1 MTPGKNLNEMENA
14 VSGYLDQLRVH
25 RRALHRIPET
35 GEQEYKTQA
44 YILEHLRA
52 LAPDDLRTL
61 AGTGVR
67 AVFRGSGGGR
77 VLAFRADI
85 DALPIGE
92 ETGCSYASLHAGCM
106 HACGHDGHMAN
117 LLTFA
122 QWLADH
128 REALIDDVVLLF
140 QPAEET
146 IGGAKRM
153 IDEGA
158 LENPH
163 VDVVYGM
170 HMMPD
175 VPRGVIA
182 TCAGPIMAQTCEMD
196 FVIHGQSAH
205 GATPHLG
212 RDAIMAMGHLLTLFQ
227 TTVARSVDPCQQA
240 LLTIGQVRAGGQRN
254 ILADRAEMEG
264 IVRTFSNQV
273 YEGLEARIRE
283 DLRGI
288 EAAFGVTTEFI
299 KRVYYPC
306 VENDPVEFDRVRVLL
321 GDRFVQARPRM
332 TAEDFS
338 YYQLSV
344 PGVFVFCGCMD
355 ETHRAPLHSPTFDFD
370 ETALLP
376 GLALFA
382 GLVATR

>member
-1 MTPGKNLNEMENA
+1 MDLQKLEVELE
-14 VSGYLDQLRVH
+14 SYLEQLRMH
-25 RRALHRIPET
+25 RRALHQMPEI
-35 GEQEYKTQA
+35 GEREFKTQA
-44 YILEHLRA
+44 YILDQLRE
-52 LAPDDLRTL
+52 LKPDDLRVF
-61 AGTGVR
+61 ADTGVR
-67 AVFRGSGGGR
+67 AVFKGSGKGR
-77 VLAFRADI
+77 VVAFRADI
-85 DALPIGE
+85 DALPVRE
-92 ETGCSYASLHAGCM
+92 ETGCSYASQHEGFM

-122 QWLADH
+122 CWLNKH
-128 REALIDDVVLLF
+128 RKELDDDVVLLF

-146 IGGAKRM
+146 VGGAKRM

-163 VDVVYGM
+163 VDVIYGM
-170 HMMPD
+170 HVMPD
-175 VPRGVIA
+175 IPKGKIA
-182 TCAGPIMAQTCEMD
+182 ACAGPIMAQTCEMD
-196 FVIHGQSAH
+196 FVIHGKSAH

-212 RDAIMAMGHLLTLFQ
+212 KDAITAMAHLLTLFQ

-240 LLTIGQVRAGGQRN
+240 LITIGKVQAGKQRN
-254 ILADRAEMEG
+254 ILASCAQMEG

-273 YEGLEARIRE
+273 YEGLEARIRD
-283 DLRGI
+283 DLKGI
-288 EAAFGVTTEFI
+288 EAAFGVETEFI

-306 VENDPVEFDRVRVLL
+306 VENDEAEFERVRALL
-321 GDRFVQARPRM
+321 GERYMPAKPRM

-355 ETHRAPLHSPTFDFD
+355 SEHTAPLHASTFDFD
-370 ETALLP
+370 EEALLP

-382 GLVATR
+382 SLVARTQN

>member
-1 MTPGKNLNEMENA
+1 MDQKALESE
-14 VSGYLDQLRVH
+14 VIGYLDQLRLH
-25 RRALHRIPET
+25 RRARHEIPEI
-35 GEQEYKTQA
+35 GEAEYKTQA
-44 YILEHLRA
+44 YILKHLES
-52 LAPDDLRTL
+52 LHTDDLRTF

-67 AVFRGSGGGR
+67 AVFMGNGQGR
-77 VLAFRADI
+77 TVAFRADI
-85 DALPIGE
+85 DALPVRE
-92 ETGCSYASLHAGCM
+92 ETGCAYASKHEGYM

-117 LLTFA
+117 LLVFA
-122 QWLADH
+122 SWLDAH
-128 REALIDDVVLLF
+128 RDTLIDNVVLLF

-146 IGGAKRM
+146 VGGAKRM

-163 VDVVYGM
+163 VDVIYGM

-175 VPRGVIA
+175 IPKGKLA

-196 FVIHGQSAH
+196 FILHGRSAH

-212 RDAIMAMGHLLTLFQ
+212 IDAISAMGHLLTLFQ

-240 LLTIGQVRAGGQRN
+240 LITIGKVRAGEQRN
-254 ILADRAEMEG
+254 ILAARAEMEG
-264 IVRTFSNQV
+264 IVRTFSNRV
-273 YEGLEARIRE
+273 YEGLEQRIRE
-283 DLRGI
+283 DLKGI
-288 EAAFGVTTEFI
+288 EAAFGVTAEFI

-306 VENDPVEFDRVRVLL
+306 VENDDEEYERVKAAA
-321 GDRFVQARPRM
+321 GDRFVPAKPRM

-355 ETHRAPLHSPTFDFD
+355 EAHQAPLHASTFDFD
-370 ETALLP
+370 EEALLP

-382 GLVATR
+382 SLVNRLD